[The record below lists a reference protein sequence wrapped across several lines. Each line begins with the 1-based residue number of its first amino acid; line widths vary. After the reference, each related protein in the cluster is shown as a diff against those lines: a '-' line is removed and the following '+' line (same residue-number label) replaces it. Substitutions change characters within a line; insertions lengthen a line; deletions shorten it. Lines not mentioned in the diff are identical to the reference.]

1 MWRCVLTPHQVAVVV
16 SWVVP
21 QTQIASNA
29 LNIGN
34 RVRHH
39 CVPLPEKSVRKIYQR
54 PEQVY
59 ILSQKSNIH
68 YQSKWNS
75 MKGPP
80 PLIHNHIPAQHCM
93 HVMDWEL
100 MNRFSQTCILEN
112 FMNNLSSQFNFYI
125 YLGSSND
132 HFKWK
137 STCIP
142 AHMGIY
148 ICFAR
153 IHIRNL
159 AIWNCTFISELC
171 VYIQFLSHSTVALLL
186 VYKKNTDCLENQIS
200 TFWHTSYCTLICSVG
215 EGKTTDNMRGITYCI

>member
-1 MWRCVLTPHQVAVVV
+1 MW
-16 SWVVP
+16 
-21 QTQIASNA
+21 
-29 LNIGN
+29 
-34 RVRHH
+34 
-39 CVPLPEKSVRKIYQR
+39 EKSTNEQNKCTFCLRS
-54 PEQVY
+54 QVY
-59 ILSQKSNIH
+59 IIRAHETPWKVPHLF
-68 YQSKWNS
+68 
-75 MKGPP
+75 
-80 PLIHNHIPAQHCM
+80 IHNHIPAQHLLKSVSHCM
-93 HVMDWEL
+93 HVTDWEL

-137 STCIP
+137 STWIS

-186 VYKKNTDCLENQIS
+186 GYKKNTDRLENQIS
-200 TFWHTSYCTLICSVG
+200 TFWHTSYCMLICSVG
-215 EGKTTDNMRGITYCI
+215 EGKTTDEI